1 MPKTLMIDVIMQQ
14 LDALSVEELLE
25 VRAKVNA
32 LIPVKSSRLAN
43 IWNAKSHF
51 NKTPERYALFSEVL
65 ESATSNEWLDEWL
78 NLKIRESLAQVVE
91 LEVNKIHTDNYLE
104 KFIELVDEWMAD
116 ESDYDQKTYPQIEA
130 ALNQNRLSL

>member
-32 LIPVKSSRLAN
+32 LIPVKSSELAN
-43 IWNAKSHF
+43 IENAKSHF
-51 NKTPERYALFSEVL
+51 NKTPKRYALFSEVL
-65 ESATSNEWLDEWL
+65 ESATSNEWLDKWL
-78 NLKIRESLAQVVE
+78 ILKIRESFAPVVE
-91 LEVNKIHTDNYLE
+91 LEVNTIHTDNSLE
-104 KFIELVDEWMAD
+104 KFIELVDGWMAD
-116 ESDYDQKTYPQIEA
+116 ESDYDQETHPQIEA